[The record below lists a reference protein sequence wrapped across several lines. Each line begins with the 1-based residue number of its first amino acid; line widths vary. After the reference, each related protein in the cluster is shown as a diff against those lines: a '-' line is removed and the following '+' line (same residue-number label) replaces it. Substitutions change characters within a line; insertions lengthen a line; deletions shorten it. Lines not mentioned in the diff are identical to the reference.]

1 MKIIHKAR
9 VNNKWIDLVEIEP
22 AKYGW
27 YEGDRSLDLNAGSIP
42 LAFSIARKAFPD
54 FLPIAAGYK
63 YTLPERDEHGKEALY
78 CEAVKSLE
86 SPNGVFFDEK
96 AGHNVVVHLIP
107 QKTIDLIRGQK

>member
-1 MKIIHKAR
+1 MKIIHKAL

-22 AKYGW
+22 GKYGW
-27 YEGDRSLDLNAGSIP
+27 YEGEHSLDLNAASIP
-42 LAFSIARKAFPD
+42 LAFVIARKAYPD
-54 FLPIAAGYK
+54 FNPIAAGYK

-86 SPNGVFFDEK
+86 SSNGVFFDEK

-107 QKTIDLIRGQK
+107 QKTIDLIRGLK

>member
-22 AKYGW
+22 AKFGW
-27 YEGDRSLDLNAGSIP
+27 YDGDRSLDLNATSIP
-42 LAFSIARKAFPD
+42 LAFAKARKTFSN

-86 SPNGVFFDEK
+86 SSNGVFFDEK

-107 QKTIDLIRGQK
+107 QKTIDLIRGQR